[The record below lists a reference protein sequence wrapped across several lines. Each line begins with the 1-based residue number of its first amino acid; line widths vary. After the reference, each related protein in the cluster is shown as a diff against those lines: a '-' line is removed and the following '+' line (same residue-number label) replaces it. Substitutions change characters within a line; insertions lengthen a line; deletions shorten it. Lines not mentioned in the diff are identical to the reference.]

1 MTIWTTVKT
10 AVKITFRTTNRM
22 LDLLIRHTIRTTGTS
37 ITIKIKTRT
46 GFKLELVVLESVVE
60 SRWEN

>member
-1 MTIWTTVKT
+1 
-10 AVKITFRTTNRM
+10 M

-60 SRWEN
+60 SR